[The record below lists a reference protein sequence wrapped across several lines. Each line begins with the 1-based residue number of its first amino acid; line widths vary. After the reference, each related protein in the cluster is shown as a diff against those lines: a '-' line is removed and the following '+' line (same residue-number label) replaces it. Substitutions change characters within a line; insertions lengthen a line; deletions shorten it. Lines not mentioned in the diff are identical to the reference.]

1 MNEKRMARLFGLTL
15 GAVFAAGLS
24 RPVRAALRR

>member
-15 GAVFAAGLS
+15 GAVFAAGL
-24 RPVRAALRR
+24 VLNAIAVAGQ